1 MLLYFDDRFADHDTG
16 DHPERA
22 DRIRLVNRM
31 LRESGWEH
39 RGTRVTWQPAS
50 LDALERVHRPGY
62 LRQLQEVCE
71 RGGGWLEADTVVSRG
86 SWEVA
91 RLAAGAV
98 IDAVDRV
105 LGGEAQRAFCAI
117 RPPGHHALQQSAM
130 GFCLLNHVAIAARHA
145 IEVHRLD
152 RVLVID
158 FDVHHGNG
166 TQDIFYDD
174 PSVLFLSM
182 HRYPFYPGSGN
193 VDETGTGPG
202 LGTKLNLPIQYETP
216 RRKIL
221 DRFRLACEK
230 IVGKFKPQLVLLSA
244 GFDAH
249 RSDPVGDLGLEE
261 EDFEVLTE
269 IVVEAARASSQG
281 RVISLLEGGYHLQW
295 LPRCVETHLEALQAQ
310 QQK

>member
-117 RPPGHHALQQSAM
+117 RP
-130 GFCLLNHVAIAARHA
+130 
-145 IEVHRLD
+145 
-152 RVLVID
+152 
-158 FDVHHGNG
+158 
-166 TQDIFYDD
+166 
-174 PSVLFLSM
+174 
-182 HRYPFYPGSGN
+182 
-193 VDETGTGPG
+193 
-202 LGTKLNLPIQYETP
+202 
-216 RRKIL
+216 
-221 DRFRLACEK
+221 
-230 IVGKFKPQLVLLSA
+230 
-244 GFDAH
+244 
-249 RSDPVGDLGLEE
+249 
-261 EDFEVLTE
+261 
-269 IVVEAARASSQG
+269 
-281 RVISLLEGGYHLQW
+281 
-295 LPRCVETHLEALQAQ
+295 
-310 QQK
+310 